1 METGRKR
8 IGKWTAEGMRKGV
21 RPWVWRD
28 AEPALQGCGCVG
40 IRV

>member
-21 RPWVWRD
+21 SPEYGVTQSQRYRAADVS
-28 AEPALQGCGCVG
+28 AFE
-40 IRV
+40 